1 MDVCLPADFRIF
13 NDTAADD
20 AVGNDYREPLRYV
33 DAGPASYED
42 GYWLGAEA
50 IVSPLP
56 LNDPA
61 QVAPRRQR
69 TAASYDPSWN
79 VI

>member
-1 MDVCLPADFRIF
+1 MDVCLPADFLIVESTII
-13 NDTAADD
+13 DADD
-20 AVGNDYREPLRYV
+20 CRESFAYVG
-33 DAGPASYED
+33 ASADLTED

-61 QVAPRRQR
+61 QVAPRRKR
-69 TAASYDPSWN
+69 AAATYDPSWN
-79 VI
+79 VV